1 GSFSQD
7 ARGRWCCNIVVQSMP
22 KPHGKKAGVGIDL
35 GLKDGMTLSRGAKV
49 ENSRVV
55 AKDETELAVARM
67 AQRGRRVHAIHAR
80 ISDTRRDFLHKET
93 TKIADR
99 FGLIAVGNV
108 SGRWLQATNGKSA
121 ADASTGMSR
130 NMLRY
135 KAMARAATFVDVSEY
150 LTTQTCSDCV
160 AVGGPKGTKGLE
172 IREWTCMSCGVVH
185 DRDVTAARNIHRL
198 GRQALAEGSSPL
210 SA

>member
-1 GSFSQD
+1 
-7 ARGRWCCNIVVQSMP
+7 
-22 KPHGKKAGVGIDL
+22 K
-35 GLKDGMTLSRGAKV
+35 
-49 ENSRVV
+49 
-55 AKDETELAVARM
+55 
-67 AQRGRRVHAIHAR
+67 GRRAQAIHAR
-80 ISDTRRDFLHKET
+80 IANTRRDFLHKET

-99 FGLIAVGNV
+99 FGLMAVGNV

-160 AVGGPKGTKGLE
+160 ALGGPKGQHGLGR
-172 IREWTCMSCGVVH
+172 REWRCGGFGVGFG
-185 DRDVTAARNIHRL
+185 L
-198 GRQALAEGSSPL
+198 GR
-210 SA
+210 